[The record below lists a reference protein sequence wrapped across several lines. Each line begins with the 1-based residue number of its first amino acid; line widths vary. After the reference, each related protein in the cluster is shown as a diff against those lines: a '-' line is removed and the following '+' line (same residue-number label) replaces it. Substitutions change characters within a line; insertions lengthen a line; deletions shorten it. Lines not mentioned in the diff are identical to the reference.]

1 MLPILVTEQVIEHF
15 AQSRAREQERLSVLT
30 TLSTLRARIEG
41 MVNANLLMVHGLTA
55 VISANPDIDQNKF
68 ARIARGLVDK
78 RHALRN
84 IAGAPDMVISLMYPL
99 AGNEGAMGLNY
110 RTHPT
115 QASAALRVVE
125 TGQPVLAGPL
135 PLLQGGMG
143 IVAREPV
150 FIPPTDAGG
159 RPRFWGLVSSIFD
172 VDLLYRQTGI
182 MEAISTL
189 RLALRGTDGKGARGE
204 VFFGDPGVYAQRPVM
219 TDIVLPGGA
228 WQLAATPKLGW
239 GQPTGLLWLIRLL
252 GLLSA
257 CGAGVIAY
265 LLARGRQAL
274 TRSEVRLRTLLDTIP
289 DLVWLKDADGFFLAC
304 NPRFEQCVGA
314 RESDILGKGDHDFV
328 PAEQADFFLEN
339 DRAAIAAG
347 SPLANE
353 EWLTFA
359 SDGYRGL
366 FETLKTPVRDA
377 RGAIVGVLGIAH
389 DISERKRAEDEIRQL
404 NADLEDRVQA
414 RTAELAAINKELETF
429 TYSVSHDLK
438 APLRG
443 IDGYSRLLLEDHG
456 QQLNEE
462 GRLFLDNVRRC
473 VDQMSQLIEDLLA
486 YSRMER
492 RGVHDVTLDLASVA
506 KRILAERRDD
516 IQALGGSV
524 TVDLAESLT
533 ARADPDGLSMV
544 LRNLLD
550 NALKFSRSGA
560 PPCIAIEGTTSEYG
574 IILAIRDQGIG
585 FDLQF
590 HDRIFE
596 IFQRLQRAEE
606 YPGTG
611 VGLAIVRKAMERMGG
626 RVWAES
632 APGQGATF
640 FLELP
645 R

>member
-1 MLPILVTEQVIEHF
+1 MLPILITEQVIEHL
-15 AQSRAREQERLSVLT
+15 AQSRALEQERLGVLT
-30 TLSTLRARIEG
+30 SLSTLRARIEG
-41 MVNANLLMVHGLTA
+41 MVNANLLMVRGLAA
-55 VISANPDIDQNKF
+55 VISANPDIDQNEF
-68 ARIARGLVDK
+68 ARIAQGLVDE

-84 IAGAPDMVISLMYPL
+84 IAGAPDMVISLLYPL

-115 QASAALRVVE
+115 QAPAALRVVE

-159 RPRFWGLVSSIFD
+159 QPRFWGLVSSIFD
-172 VDLLYRQTGI
+172 VDLLYRQTGLL
-182 MEAISTL
+182 EALPTL
-189 RLALRGTDGKGARGE
+189 RLALRGTDGKGAQGE
-204 VFFGDPGVYAQRPVM
+204 VFFGDPGVYARSPVM

-228 WQLAATPKLGW
+228 WQLAATPKPGW

-257 CGAGVIAY
+257 FAAGVIAY

-274 TRSEVRLRTLLDTIP
+274 ARSEIRLRTLLDTIP

-304 NPRFEQCVGA
+304 NPRFEQCFGA
-314 RESDILGKGDHDFV
+314 LESDILGKGDHDFV
-328 PAEQADFFLEN
+328 PAAQADFFRAK
-339 DRAAIAAG
+339 DRAVIAAG
-347 SPLANE
+347 CPLANE

-389 DISERKRAEDEIRQL
+389 DISERKRAENAIRQL
-404 NADLEDRVQA
+404 NADLEDRARA

-443 IDGYSRLLLEDHG
+443 IDGYSRLLLADHG
-456 QQLNEE
+456 QQLDEE
-462 GRLFLDNVRRC
+462 GRLFLDNVRRG

-486 YSRMER
+486 YSHLER
-492 RGVHDVTLDLASVA
+492 RGLHDVTVDLAVVVE
-506 KRILAERRDD
+506 RILAERRDD
-516 IQALGGSV
+516 LQALGGCV

-550 NALKFSRSGA
+550 NALKFSGA
-560 PPCIAIEGTTSEYG
+560 GVAPCIAIEGATSEHG
-574 IILAIRDQGIG
+574 RILAIRDHGIG
-585 FDLQF
+585 FDMHF

-611 VGLAIVRKAMERMGG
+611 IGLAIVRKAMERMGG